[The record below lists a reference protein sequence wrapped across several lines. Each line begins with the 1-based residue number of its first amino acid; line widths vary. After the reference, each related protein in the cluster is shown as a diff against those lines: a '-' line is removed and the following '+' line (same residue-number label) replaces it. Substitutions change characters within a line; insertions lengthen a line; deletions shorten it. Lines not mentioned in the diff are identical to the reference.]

1 MNQTNYS
8 AYLKYENEQQRKY
21 QETLKEFGLLKH
33 SSDNP
38 WIYSVSPNI
47 EVKRGFKIHLSATI
61 VNATAIAESFFKF
74 IKTNNFDINF
84 KILSSLK
91 ELTLQNAG
99 IYGYSQVGKFI
110 TIYPNSDDE
119 LNRLLVELE
128 MLFKGVKGIPI
139 PSDFKFQL
147 SDVVYYRYGE
157 FIKDPSYRDMRNK
170 TIPADVKVPISDY
183 YIDRYDNIPSEY
195 LILKVLIR
203 NAKGGVYKVFNI
215 HSKQVVILKES
226 KNLSMIDFTN
236 RDSVNRMIMEKEIL
250 VKLKNEKFSPRFIR
264 EFYVKDSYFIEID
277 YIDGKSLKD
286 YKFIREDFNWFE
298 SLIDIFEILN
308 IKYNITYRDIS
319 FDNIIIDDNNKISII
334 DFEHSINKSTY
345 VLEDKI
351 SLFGTPGFY
360 ETNLNISGNQ
370 PEDVTGLVYLLYWSQ
385 FPKRFKE
392 FMKLDYKDAIRYT
405 IEFEKSRLDCV
416 NTDNMFFGIF
426 KKSFKH
432 EYNSFSELREDFIS
446 VISNI
451 GEI

>member
-8 AYLKYENEQQRKY
+8 AYLKYENEQERKY

-226 KNLSMIDFTN
+226 KNLSMIDFT
-236 RDSVNRMIMEKEIL
+236 K
-250 VKLKNEKFSPRFIR
+250 
-264 EFYVKDSYFIEID
+264 
-277 YIDGKSLKD
+277 
-286 YKFIREDFNWFE
+286 
-298 SLIDIFEILN
+298 
-308 IKYNITYRDIS
+308 
-319 FDNIIIDDNNKISII
+319 
-334 DFEHSINKSTY
+334 
-345 VLEDKI
+345 
-351 SLFGTPGFY
+351 
-360 ETNLNISGNQ
+360 
-370 PEDVTGLVYLLYWSQ
+370 
-385 FPKRFKE
+385 
-392 FMKLDYKDAIRYT
+392 
-405 IEFEKSRLDCV
+405 
-416 NTDNMFFGIF
+416 
-426 KKSFKH
+426 
-432 EYNSFSELREDFIS
+432 
-446 VISNI
+446 
-451 GEI
+451 